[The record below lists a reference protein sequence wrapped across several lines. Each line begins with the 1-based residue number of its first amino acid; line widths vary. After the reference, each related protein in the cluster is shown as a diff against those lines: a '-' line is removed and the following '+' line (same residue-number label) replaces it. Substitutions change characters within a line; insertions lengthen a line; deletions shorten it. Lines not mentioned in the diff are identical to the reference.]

1 MIPESEW
8 MGCAPGK
15 IINPLTNRCVNKTGR
30 IGKLIVESMSKNIE
44 RGIYRNNQG
53 YNSKSSLTWVS
64 HNAAKKIAP
73 RGYKRLNPSLAYPMT
88 KPQDVKSRAQRV
100 SLAKALERHGK
111 KEQLTALRTNAASR
125 RAAAA
130 ASKKTTMKNV
140 PCKKSTEVR
149 YQAKDGSWRCRR
161 AATNTLRSLN
171 WSPAG
176 LPKRFGAS
184 KK

>member
-1 MIPESEW
+1 
-8 MGCAPGK
+8 
-15 IINPLTNRCVNKTGR
+15 
-30 IGKLIVESMSKNIE
+30 
-44 RGIYRNNQG
+44 
-53 YNSKSSLTWVS
+53 
-64 HNAAKKIAP
+64 
-73 RGYKRLNPSLAYPMT
+73 MT
-88 KPQDVKSRAQRV
+88 MTPQDVKSRAQRV
-100 SLAKALERHGK
+100 SLAKALERNGK
-111 KEQLTALRTNAASR
+111 KEQLTALRMNAER
-125 RAAAA
+125 RKAK
-130 ASKKTTMKNV
+130 SSKTTMKNV

>member
-1 MIPESEW
+1 MIPKSEQ
-8 MGCAPGK
+8 MGCKPGK
-15 IINPLTNRCVNKTGR
+15 IINPLTNRCVDKTGR

-88 KPQDVKSRAQRV
+88 MTPQDVKSRAQRV
-100 SLAKALERHGK
+100 SLAKALERNGK
-111 KEQLTALRTNAASR
+111 KEQLTALRMNAER
-125 RAAAA
+125 RKAK
-130 ASKKTTMKNV
+130 SSKTTMKNV

>member
-1 MIPESEW
+1 MIPESER

-30 IGKLIVESMSKNIE
+30 IGKLIVENMMTKE
-44 RGIYRNNQG
+44 RGNRS
-53 YNSKSSLTWVS
+53 YNSQSHLTWVS
-64 HNAAKKIAP
+64 NNAAKKIAS
-73 RGYKRLNPSLAYPMT
+73 RGYKRLNPSLEFPMLMT
-88 KPQDVKSRAQRV
+88 PQGIKSRAQRA
-100 SLAKALERHGK
+100 SWAKALERNGEK
-111 KEQLTALRTNAASR
+111 DKLALLRKEAER
-125 RAAAA
+125 RKAK
-130 ASKKTTMKNV
+130 SSKTTMKNV

-176 LPKRFGAS
+176 LPKKFGAS